1 MTDYRNPRTVTGPKR
16 HISNVR
22 VIYDG
27 GPNDCAVARLDWDGE
42 PGVGIRWNGNTA
54 DQPLGSPQSRGHP
67 FWFRIPDD
75 FTDVVLRHAQE
86 LAPET
91 ELDAAYREMASDAE
105 REQEATEWS
114 QALIGDATDAS
125 R

>member
-1 MTDYRNPRTVTGPKR
+1 MTEYRNPRDVISPKR
-16 HISNVR
+16 HVSNVQ

-27 GPNDCAVARLDWDGE
+27 GERHCAVARLDWDGK
-42 PGVGIRWNGNTA
+42 PGVGIRWNGNA
-54 DQPLGSPQSRGHP
+54 KDQPLGNPQSRGHP
-67 FWFRIPDD
+67 FWFLMPDEFSD
-75 FTDVVLRHAQE
+75 LVLQRARE

-91 ELDAAYREMASDAE
+91 ELDAAYREMAADSE

-114 QALIGDATDAS
+114 QALIGDVANAS